1 MMKSFRTKD
10 LVSMESLT
18 TADIIQIFETTA
30 RQKKERAKKGT
41 NKPVLQGKTLGM
53 IFEKASLRTRISF
66 EVGMLHLGGR
76 AIYLDQT
83 NFKLGERESVYD
95 VAKNMER
102 FMDILMLRTFSHQ
115 AILDMARHASIP
127 VINGLSDDEHPCQAL
142 ADLYTIMEHR
152 GELKGRKLVFVG
164 DGNNVATSLAYAAA
178 LMGMHFVCASPEGYT
193 LKQEIV
199 DKARSM
205 AVFGATVEATTDV
218 REAVKNADCLYTDVW
233 ASMGQEKEKE
243 IRAAAFREYQI
254 NESLLALARP
264 DCLIEHCLPAHRGEE
279 ITDGV
284 IDGPNS
290 VVFDEAENRMHVQK
304 AVMTLLLGR
313 G

>member
-1 MMKSFRTKD
+1 
-10 LVSMESLT
+10 
-18 TADIIQIFETTA
+18 
-30 RQKKERAKKGT
+30 
-41 NKPVLQGKTLGM
+41 
-53 IFEKASLRTRISF
+53 
-66 EVGMLHLGGR
+66 
-76 AIYLDQT
+76 
-83 NFKLGERESVYD
+83 
-95 VAKNMER
+95 
-102 FMDILMLRTFSHQ
+102 MLRTFSHQ

>member
-1 MMKSFRTKD
+1 
-10 LVSMESLT
+10 
-18 TADIIQIFETTA
+18 
-30 RQKKERAKKGT
+30 
-41 NKPVLQGKTLGM
+41 
-53 IFEKASLRTRISF
+53 
-66 EVGMLHLGGR
+66 
-76 AIYLDQT
+76 
-83 NFKLGERESVYD
+83 
-95 VAKNMER
+95 
-102 FMDILMLRTFSHQ
+102 
-115 AILDMARHASIP
+115 
-127 VINGLSDDEHPCQAL
+127 
-142 ADLYTIMEHR
+142 MEHR